1 MRPKWWSQEFAP
13 EGSAAAEGIVKQLGQ
28 PALDPLTVLVREAAQ
43 NSLDASR
50 DDADTVE
57 FSVTIRSLGMAAE
70 TWRRHLGVGSDDVSG
85 LDISGHLASDSVI
98 MIISDR
104 NTCGLGG
111 PLRANLSASAER
123 RSDFVQFLRNVGEGR
138 DLEHAGGTYG
148 FGKGI
153 LYRLSS
159 CRAILVDT
167 LAEGGRAEDRRMM
180 GAALGESWVR
190 DGKRYIGRHWWGE
203 IAEDGI
209 PDPLLG
215 VAAQV
220 LAHELGLP
228 GFADG
233 RTGTDI
239 VILGAHLGLLP
250 GDDQPRGRT
259 VQEAATHIRS
269 AILWNLWPK
278 FIPDNHGRR
287 MRFFVG
293 AEGPAEEIPSPE
305 TFEVFQPFVES
316 LREIRADHGIPYR
329 RVTPPKIGGSFA
341 LSLGAVSRT
350 PERLMVSTA
359 RPFEGPPHH
368 VARMRTV
375 ELVVDYVEGPPHPN
389 QQFAY
394 GAVFKASEEADFAFA
409 AAEPPTHD
417 AWVLAGLSGPVRGVV
432 QGAKS
437 FITRQVDLRLGIG
450 SQAGGS
456 GQGLGRLA
464 SRLSS
469 LIPPLDSTSKMNAS
483 GPSVHGG
490 SPGTRRGDTRES
502 GKSAFGSSAG
512 EPRVVGQPSLHVYD
526 GVPLVVAKVLVPAA
540 QSTRVLSAEVFVV
553 LEGGSREVEPP
564 AGAVLPSVQQW
575 RPVRGDG
582 PAFYGSSL
590 VLGPGAE
597 SEWWVY
603 ATHTPDAVVRF
614 RITQE
619 AGL

>member
-190 DGKRYIGRHWWGE
+190 DGKRYTGRHWWGE

-220 LAHELGLP
+220 LAH
-228 GFADG
+228 
-233 RTGTDI
+233 
-239 VILGAHLGLLP
+239 
-250 GDDQPRGRT
+250 
-259 VQEAATHIRS
+259 
-269 AILWNLWPK
+269 
-278 FIPDNHGRR
+278 
-287 MRFFVG
+287 
-293 AEGPAEEIPSPE
+293 
-305 TFEVFQPFVES
+305 
-316 LREIRADHGIPYR
+316 
-329 RVTPPKIGGSFA
+329 
-341 LSLGAVSRT
+341 
-350 PERLMVSTA
+350 
-359 RPFEGPPHH
+359 
-368 VARMRTV
+368 
-375 ELVVDYVEGPPHPN
+375 
-389 QQFAY
+389 
-394 GAVFKASEEADFAFA
+394 
-409 AAEPPTHD
+409 
-417 AWVLAGLSGPVRGVV
+417 
-432 QGAKS
+432 
-437 FITRQVDLRLGIG
+437 
-450 SQAGGS
+450 
-456 GQGLGRLA
+456 
-464 SRLSS
+464 
-469 LIPPLDSTSKMNAS
+469 
-483 GPSVHGG
+483 
-490 SPGTRRGDTRES
+490 
-502 GKSAFGSSAG
+502 
-512 EPRVVGQPSLHVYD
+512 
-526 GVPLVVAKVLVPAA
+526 
-540 QSTRVLSAEVFVV
+540 
-553 LEGGSREVEPP
+553 
-564 AGAVLPSVQQW
+564 
-575 RPVRGDG
+575 
-582 PAFYGSSL
+582 
-590 VLGPGAE
+590 
-597 SEWWVY
+597 
-603 ATHTPDAVVRF
+603 
-614 RITQE
+614 
-619 AGL
+619 